1 MDHYVPKRRIAVTL
15 WTGDQQGVAGQLFLD
30 LDAHGSHHP
39 TLLDMLNLS
48 TPFLPVVVGDEG
60 RIHLY
65 RRDRLT
71 RVTPSRQSIPSDLY
85 ARGFHEWRDERA
97 DLTLVDGTRMTGKVW
112 IPLER
117 STERL
122 SDFLNRSNGRFFV
135 IVTASG
141 TQFVNASA
149 VTAVEL
155 DEGAG
160 APLASFEEEER
171 RAA

>member
-30 LDAHGSHHP
+30 LDAHGSRHP

-48 TPFLPVVVGDEG
+48 TPFLPVVVGEEG

-65 RRDRLT
+65 RRDRLA
-71 RVTPSRQSIPSDLY
+71 RVTPARQAIHSDLY
-85 ARGFHEWRDERA
+85 ARGFGEWREERA
-97 DLTLVDGTRMTGKVW
+97 DVTLDDGTRLSGRVW

-117 STERL
+117 ATERL
-122 SDFLNRSNGRFFV
+122 SDFMNRLHSRFFV
-135 IVTASG
+135 IVTTAG
-141 TQFVNASA
+141 PQFVNAAA
-149 VTAVEL
+149 VTSVEL

-160 APLASFEEEER
+160 APLAAPESTD